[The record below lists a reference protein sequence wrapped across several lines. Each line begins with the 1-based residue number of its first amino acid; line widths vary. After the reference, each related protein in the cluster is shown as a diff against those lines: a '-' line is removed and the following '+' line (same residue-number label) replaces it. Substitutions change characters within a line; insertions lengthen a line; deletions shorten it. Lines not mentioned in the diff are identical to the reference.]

1 MEILNKINS
10 IKTQTELNEYKTKIN
25 EAFEKRAEFIYL
37 CEVAKNAS
45 QKSFGYIKEAFEN
58 ISPLLF
64 NIKGG
69 RKMISKYV
77 STIKENKNL
86 STLHTLFENVRKVN
100 GDTDVDY
107 FINNTMASNWNLDKN
122 TLNEDVN
129 KIGKILAEGILTI
142 GKDAVELININ
153 ENTRLNNALIF
164 IAENRQNNKNIS
176 KFSDATKI
184 IREHI
189 ANNPKTN
196 VFDKVDLDTYVN
208 NLLEAFNKKYT
219 SDLTEDD
226 WKILKEVDLKGDKE
240 RLFNSFKENCLSKLT
255 EMKEKYNQEGNN
267 EDSQRLSS
275 VIEKINKK
283 SFVAENITTDIC
295 GFAEITKIFG

>member
-1 MEILNKINS
+1 MENLNKINS
-10 IKTQTELNEYKTKIN
+10 IKTQSELNEYKAKIN
-25 EAFEKRAEFIYL
+25 EAFEKRAEFISL
-37 CEVAKNAS
+37 CEVANKAS

-58 ISPLLF
+58 ISPVLF
-64 NIKGG
+64 NVKGG
-69 RKMISKYV
+69 RKMINKYI

-86 STLHTLFENVRKVN
+86 STLHTLFENIRKVN

-107 FINNTMASNWNLDKN
+107 FVNNTIAANWDLDKN
-122 TLNEDVN
+122 TLNEDIN

-142 GKDAVELININ
+142 GKDAIDLINID
-153 ENTRLNNALIF
+153 ENTKLNNALIF
-164 IAENRQNNKNIS
+164 IAENKQNNKNIN
-176 KFSDATKI
+176 KYSDATKV

-189 ANNPKTN
+189 VNNPKTN
-196 VFDKVDLDTYVN
+196 VFEKVDLDAYAN
-208 NLLEAFNKKYT
+208 NLLESFNKKYT

-240 RLFNSFKENCLSKLT
+240 QLFNSFKENCLSKLT